1 MTESRLPSLSK
12 DAFLALAAV
21 AWADGKLD
29 PEEAD
34 AIVRAA
40 AEENLPLEDLDSVE
54 QDVMAFKDRLR
65 DSKDQPDL
73 SFLDRSGM
81 SKQDRVF
88 VYAVACWIAQIDQI
102 VTPQESDALRLLGE
116 RLGVPDRL
124 RARAEELA
132 REIASLPDG
141 DRPERYDLKGLR
153 EKIGDR
159 LGPSQSTRTP
169 G

>member
-1 MTESRLPSLSK
+1 MACQGRPHDSQ
-12 DAFLALAAV
+12 
-21 AWADGKLD
+21 
-29 PEEAD
+29 EA
-34 AIVRAA
+34 
-40 AEENLPLEDLDSVE
+40 
-54 QDVMAFKDRLR
+54 
-65 DSKDQPDL
+65 PDL

-88 VYAVACWIAQIDQI
+88 LYAVACWIAQIDRI

-132 REIASLPDG
+132 AEIASLPDG
-141 DRPERYDLKGLR
+141 DRPDRYDLKGLR

-159 LGPSQSTRTP
+159 LGPSHSTRTP